1 MPYVAD
7 TIARLKKSGPAEFEF
22 YQAVDEVLTSLRPLL
37 DKNPKYKKHGIIERI
52 VEPERQIMFRVA

>member
-1 MPYVAD
+1 MSYVAE

-37 DKNPKYKKHGIIERI
+37 DKHSKYKKMASLS
-52 VEPERQIMFRVA
+52 VL

>member
-1 MPYVAD
+1 MPYVAE

-37 DKNPKYKKHGIIERI
+37 DKSPKYKK
-52 VEPERQIMFRVA
+52 MAS